1 MMSWF
6 RVFFASV
13 WMLSISCVSMNS
25 VADSSDSTGDISR
38 GLAWLSSQQQ
48 ADGSFR
54 NNVTTATD
62 WQASTEALQAFATA
76 EQLNQLNT
84 QALAAYLAGLNI
96 PETELLSRRISAS
109 LLLGQPFTDDLAT
122 LELRQN
128 SNGGFGDEDG
138 FDSSVYDTLFALQV
152 LANNSQ
158 NNQQLIYYA
167 IEYLK
172 GQQQSDGSFLLEGNL
187 GSTSLTAQTL
197 VSLRPYL
204 FRFDVGSM
212 MNRAQDYLLN
222 HLDAQNSAESWEI
235 AQVLLAIIPLTTDPA
250 LYQSAL
256 DRLSSRQLSDGSWS
270 QDAFS
275 TALAVKALQQLQDT
289 AQITDPAQSALTGI
303 VLSQNT
309 LQPMINVRVTLTG
322 GSVSVLSSS
331 DGHFSVTNIQPGDFA
346 LTYESDGYYPVTQ
359 SGKLN
364 EGQRID
370 LGSVL
375 LTPIPD
381 FGVIRGQI
389 TDASSAN
396 PLPGVQVT
404 LSGEASASTLT
415 DAEGYFHLVSS
426 PGEITLTASM
436 IDYVSASGSA
446 ALQAGTELVF
456 SPALYSAET
465 EPPEP
470 PEPLVQVTGL
480 IVDSSTMKPIEG
492 ATVSIN
498 QSTFTTESGE
508 GGSFTISHIPI
519 GMLHIQVEAQ
529 GYATVEEKTLVTQEG
544 NMDIGV
550 LVLQPDIPGTLT
562 DLHGQIIDAESQQGI
577 PYSQLQITQ
586 LDQAQEADPQVIFV
600 NTDAQGFY
608 QIDDIGFLA
617 MELFAQADGFQSQ
630 VQTLKLNEHRRVTQD
645 VTLTPFSAG
654 GVTIPSLLT
663 DDSTYG
669 AYRPV
674 NLTATLLNNGDAA
687 RRVQLRLGI
696 FDNNNDV
703 IQQISIGTDV
713 DASGASLPVT
723 LLPGVP
729 VDVIG
734 QWFTGDTPPD
744 NYRLT
749 LSVFDAM
756 NGQILGEKLRYIS
769 IESEQHIESSE
780 LLASP
785 RISRVGASETLSFA
799 VRIRYTGNTEATY
812 ALNYDLLDPNGQP
825 LLQRSEPLHLKP
837 GDTSRLIQLPPE
849 PLLFSQGGRF
859 LLQAEIE
866 NQSLYI
872 TPAWITVAPATR
884 IELSQELT
892 PAEVLPGDD
901 RLLNVEILLQGVEQP

>member
-1 MMSWF
+1 MSRI
-6 RVFFASV
+6 RVFLVSV
-13 WMLSISCVSMNS
+13 WMLLVSSVAMNS
-25 VADSSDSTGDISR
+25 EANSSGNSDDISR

-54 NNVTTATD
+54 NNLSTATD
-62 WQASTEALQAFATA
+62 WQASTEALQAFASA
-76 EQLNQLNT
+76 GQLDHLNT
-84 QALAAYLAGLNI
+84 QTLATYLAGLNI

-158 NNQQLIYYA
+158 NNEQPIYYA

-172 GQQQSDGSFLLEGNL
+172 GQQQSDGSFPLEGNL
-187 GSTSLTAQTL
+187 GSMPLTAQTL

-204 FRFDVGSM
+204 FRFDVGSIV
-212 MNRAQDYLLN
+212 NRAQSYLLN
-222 HLDAQNSAESWEI
+222 HLDTQNSAESWEI
-235 AQVLLAIIPLTTDPA
+235 AQVLLAITPLTTDPA
-250 LYQSAL
+250 LYQFAL
-256 DRLSSRQLSDGSWS
+256 NRLSSSQLSDGSWS
-270 QDAFS
+270 QDVYS

-289 AQITDPAQSALTGI
+289 AQITDPAQSGLTGV

-322 GSVSVLSSS
+322 RNISVLSSS
-331 DGHFSVTNIQPGDFA
+331 DGHFSMTNIQPGDFV

-370 LGSVL
+370 LGSVF
-375 LTPIPD
+375 LTPRPD
-381 FGVIRGQI
+381 FGIIRGQV

-404 LSGEASASTLT
+404 LSGEASGSTLT

-426 PGEITLTASM
+426 PGEITITASM
-436 IDYVSASGSA
+436 TDYVNASGSA
-446 ALQAGTELVF
+446 TLQAGTELVF

-480 IVDSSTMKPIEG
+480 IVDNSTMKPIEG

-498 QSTFTTESGE
+498 QSTFTTQSGE
-508 GGSFTISHIPI
+508 GGSFTISNIPI
-519 GMLHIQVEAQ
+519 GMLHIQVDAQ
-529 GYATVEEKTLVTQEG
+529 GYATVEEKTLATQEG

-550 LVLQPDIPGTLT
+550 LMLQADVPETFT
-562 DLHGQIIDAESQQGI
+562 DLHGQIVDADSLEGI

-586 LDQAQEADPQVIFV
+586 LDQARYDEQQVLFV
-600 NTDAQGFY
+600 TTDALGFY
-608 QIDDIGFLA
+608 QVNNIGFLA

-654 GVTIPSLLT
+654 GITIPSLTT
-663 DDSTYG
+663 DDLTYG
-669 AYRPV
+669 AYQPV

-696 FDNNNDV
+696 LDNNNDI
-703 IQQISIGTDV
+703 IQQIFIGTDV
-713 DASGASLPVT
+713 DASGAPLPVT
-723 LLPGVP
+723 LLPGVA
-729 VDVIG
+729 VDVSG
-734 QWFTGDTPPD
+734 QWFTGITPPD

-756 NGQILGEKLRYIS
+756 NGQILAENLRYIS

-785 RISRVGASETLSFA
+785 RISRVRASETLSLA

-812 ALNYDLLDPNGQP
+812 ALNYELLDPNDQL

-849 PLLFSQGGRF
+849 PLLFSQSGRF

-872 TPAWITVAPATR
+872 TPVWITVAPATR
-884 IELSQELT
+884 IEVSQELT